1 MQLNWS
7 YWYFRDAI
15 PENVCDHIIKEGLS
29 RKKQIAKIG
38 HGDKG
43 PTRDYKKHPLT
54 QEEKLF
60 VQQNMA
66 RQAMA
71 ANQDT

>member
-1 MQLNWS
+1 MQLKWS

-38 HGDKG
+38 LAPIK
-43 PTRDYKKHPLT
+43 PIVLYLT
-54 QEEKLF
+54 K
-60 VQQNMA
+60 
-66 RQAMA
+66 
-71 ANQDT
+71 